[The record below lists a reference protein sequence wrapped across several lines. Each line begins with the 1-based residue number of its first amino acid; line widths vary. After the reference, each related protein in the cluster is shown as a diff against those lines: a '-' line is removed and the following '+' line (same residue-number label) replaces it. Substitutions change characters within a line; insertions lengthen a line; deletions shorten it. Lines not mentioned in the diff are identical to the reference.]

1 MRQAFLIWF
10 PIFTFVAIGFEHS
23 IVNMFAI
30 PVGIFASAYRW
41 NVYTIT
47 YSEYFFNN
55 LLPVT
60 YGNAVGPL
68 VLIIL
73 YYYWYLGS
81 VKGSA
86 LGEARGIDALKL
98 FIDTAIIISL
108 IHVALL
114 VVIPGAI
121 ATGVELALGLTPG
134 TRVANPYIALIP
146 GIVAS
151 IYYIVITFA
160 MYKILKPH
168 TTVKT

>member
-23 IVNMFAI
+23 IANMFAI
-30 PVGIFASAYRW
+30 LVEIFASAYRW
-41 NVYTIT
+41 NVHTIT
-47 YSEYFFNN
+47 YSEYFFIN

-121 ATGVELALGLTPG
+121 TTGVELALGLTPG

-151 IYYIVITFA
+151 IDYIVVTFA
-160 MYKILKPH
+160 IYKTLKPY